1 MQTDGR
7 ADGSNLTPEKL
18 HNFKQNCK
26 AILVKNLKSNG
37 DGFGKTFLIKKIVYV
52 FFTKLNFI
60 SGSSRINR
68 GTVFLHFFTVAF
80 FLLLAHK
87 GSCIRAEPIF

>member
-60 SGSSRINR
+60 SGSSRIN
-68 GTVFLHFFTVAF
+68 GGAVFLRFFTVAF
-80 FLLLAHK
+80 LLFLAPAGQTLTLN
-87 GSCIRAEPIF
+87 